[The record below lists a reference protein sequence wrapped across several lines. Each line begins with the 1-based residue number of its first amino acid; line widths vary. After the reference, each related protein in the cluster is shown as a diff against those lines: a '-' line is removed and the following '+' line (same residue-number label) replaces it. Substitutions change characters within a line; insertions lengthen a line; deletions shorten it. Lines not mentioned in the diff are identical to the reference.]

1 MRSSTGMR
9 NAFGSVLAL
18 ILFCA
23 MALSGCET
31 RERTDLTASVPE
43 TVTSDAGTAQQTE
56 AANPANAAPAPG
68 TLLESGSG
76 VNDHYYAD
84 VSYWGMASDVTD
96 STFVLGKD
104 AMAFH
109 GSEPVPGW
117 VVIHY
122 SESTAVRMSVIRG
135 DNYEIYAATRD
146 DLQRYGGDVNYIFDV
161 ILEEPDAE
169 ELWAKE
175 IRIAYRPSD

>member
-1 MRSSTGMR
+1 MMKNTWKNIPGG
-9 NAFGSVLAL
+9 FLAL
-18 ILFCA
+18 ILICV
-23 MALSGCET
+23 LVLPGCGGKEGT
-31 RERTDLTASVPE
+31 ELQATAPSSE
-43 TVTSDAGTAQQTE
+43 TVGTEEAQ
-56 AANPANAAPAPG
+56 PAENSTPESATPGPG
-68 TLLESGSG
+68 TLLESGG
-76 VNDHYYAD
+76 DPNKDYYAD

-96 STFVLGKD
+96 STFMLGKD

-122 SESTAVRMSVIRG
+122 SESTAVRMSVIRA

-146 DLQRYGGDVNYIFDV
+146 DLQRCGGDVNYIFDV

-175 IRIAYRPSD
+175 IRISYRPSD

>member
-56 AANPANAAPAPG
+56 AADPANAAPAPG

-109 GSEPVPGW
+109 GSEPVLGQ
-117 VVIHY
+117 VTIHY
-122 SESTAVRMSVIRG
+122 SENTVVKTAVIRG
-135 DNYEIYAATRD
+135 DTYEIYAASLE
-146 DLQRYGGDVNYIFDV
+146 DLQKYGGDINYMFDIV
-161 ILEEPDAE
+161 LEDPDAE
-169 ELWAKE
+169 ELWATE
-175 IRIAYRPSD
+175 IRIARIIIE

>member
-18 ILFCA
+18 ILFCT

-56 AANPANAAPAPG
+56 AADPANAAPAPG

-109 GSEPVPGW
+109 GSEPILGQVT
-117 VVIHY
+117 IHY
-122 SESTAVRMSVIRG
+122 SENTVVKTAVIRG
-135 DNYEIYAATRD
+135 DTYEIYAASLE
-146 DLQRYGGDVNYIFDV
+146 DLQKYGGDINYMFDIV
-161 ILEEPDAE
+161 LEDPDAE
-169 ELWAKE
+169 ELWATE
-175 IRIAYRPSD
+175 IRIARIIIE